1 MKSPKMLVILKEI
14 GEIFVKKIEI
24 SAKIFEQVVGRA
36 RHHEKF

>member
-14 GEIFVKKIEI
+14 GEIFVKNVDFF
-24 SAKIFEQVVGRA
+24 SKIFEQVVGRA